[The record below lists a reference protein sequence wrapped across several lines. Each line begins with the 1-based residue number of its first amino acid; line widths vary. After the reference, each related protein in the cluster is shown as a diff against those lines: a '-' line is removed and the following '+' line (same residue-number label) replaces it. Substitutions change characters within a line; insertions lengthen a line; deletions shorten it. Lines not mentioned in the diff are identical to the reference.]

1 MMGLPTSRMALAV
14 LAMAG
19 GLGTILAGEPFPI
32 QSQSPLS
39 RLYGLPVGDDAAAV
53 APTGFQI
60 RASFDLANN
69 SFVETRGADA
79 LVLDGETW
87 VARFGVRHGWGNG
100 WRVAMQVPV
109 VSHQGGVAD
118 DFIEGYHDALGLP
131 QGDREG
137 RSSDQLEFRFQK
149 DGRTWV
155 DLVDSATGVGDV
167 RFSVSMPLWR
177 DKPATRAVD
186 AVAGV
191 ELPTGDSD
199 RLLGSG
205 STDFSLGLA
214 ACDLASLFR
223 WNLELH
229 GSAGILAMTT
239 GDVLADW
246 QEPVAGYGNFS
257 VGWRLAD
264 WLMPRLQVDWHSP
277 FFAGT
282 GMGPLDDW
290 AVELDS
296 GATIFLPAGFALD
309 LAVAEDIA
317 VNTTPDVVFHI
328 SLRKEL

>member
-1 MMGLPTSRMALAV
+1 MTGLPNSRIVLGILALAGV
-14 LAMAG
+14 VWTAA
-19 GLGTILAGEPFPI
+19 AGEPFLI
-32 QSQSPLS
+32 QSQSPFS
-39 RLYGLPVGDDAAAV
+39 RLYGLPAGDDAAAV
-53 APTGFQI
+53 APTGFQV

-87 VARFGVRHGWGNG
+87 VARFGARHGWGNG
-100 WRVAMQVPV
+100 WRVAMQVPI

-131 QGDREG
+131 QGDRDG
-137 RSSDQLEFRFQK
+137 RPSDQLEYRYQK
-149 DGRTWV
+149 DGRNWV
-155 DLVDSATGVGDV
+155 HLADSATGLGDV
-167 RFSVSMPLWR
+167 RFSMSAPLWR
-177 DKPATRAVD
+177 NKPATRAVD

-199 RLLGSG
+199 LLLGSG

-214 ACDLASLFR
+214 ACDLASLSR

-229 GSAGILAMTT
+229 GSAGILMMTT

-257 VGWRLAD
+257 VGWRLVD

-277 FFAGT
+277 FFADT

-328 SLRKEL
+328 SLRKAL